1 VTAITLLDGP
11 LGTELNARGVRT
23 DLPLWSASAISEAP
37 DVVAQIHRDY
47 AAAGA
52 TVHTAN
58 TFRTKRRT
66 VGPQWKQLTL
76 AAVQLARR
84 SVSEHH
90 RVAGSISPLEDCYRP
105 DLSPTDPGDEHRE
118 MAEQLTAAGC
128 DLLLCETFPH
138 IGEAIAAVEAAV
150 KTGTETWVSFT
161 AGPSG
166 DLLSETAIG
175 AGARQAV
182 DAGATA
188 VLVNC
193 TPATDTLRFVQA
205 IAAANL
211 GVPIGAYANAGR
223 ADDKIGWESSP
234 DPGAEKY
241 AQLAQQWVDA
251 GATLIGGCCGTGPA
265 HIAALK
271 SLQSHS
277 A

>member
-1 VTAITLLDGP
+1 MLLLRSIAIMP
-11 LGTELNARGVRT
+11 PPAR
-23 DLPLWSASAISEAP
+23 
-37 DVVAQIHRDY
+37 
-47 AAAGA
+47 

-66 VGPQWKQLTL
+66 IGQPWRELTQ

-84 SVSEHH
+84 SVPESH

-105 DLSPTDPGDEHRE
+105 DLSPVDPGDEHRE
-118 MAEQLTAAGC
+118 MAEELVAAGC

-138 IGEAIAAVEAAV
+138 VGEAIVAVAAAV
-150 KTGTETWVSFT
+150 KTGTTTWVSFT
-161 AGPSG
+161 AGPNA
-166 DLLSETAIG
+166 DLLSETAISQ
-175 AGARQAV
+175 AARQAV

-193 TPATDTLRFVQA
+193 TPAIDTLRFVKA
-205 IAAANL
+205 IAAAKL
-211 GVPIGAYANAGR
+211 GVPIGAYANAGSV
-223 ADDKIGWESSP
+223 DDKIGWQSSP

-271 SLQSHS
+271 GLQSQRS
-277 A
+277 